1 MRMERGRRCAVV
13 SFLAVLLFSSAAVSS
28 TEDVVVGLLTIGDL
42 QTTSQS
48 EEVDVFSRLM
58 YHGAQ
63 LAMQAVNDRR
73 VTTGSLQSPISGVVN
88 GSFVLQVPQVSG
100 SSAQE
105 LADGGNSLIGD
116 RNASVILGPFSL
128 EAHDSIGFLT
138 TAFGLPLVTVAYS
151 EGDLPF
157 TQRSSLVAATAV
169 RAWAQSSQVQLALQA
184 VLQQFNWTKVG
195 ILMEEESPWALLA
208 TELTSN
214 EEVLGINY
222 TQFKVAEGGSLESQ
236 LTQLKAC
243 CRSELFAILSPHCNV
258 QLECLLQADT
268 DLQSWEL
275 YIFECFNWEF

>member
-1 MRMERGRRCAVV
+1 MRMEGGRRCAAV
-13 SFLAVLLFSSAAVSS
+13 SFLAALLFSSAAVSS

-58 YHGAQ
+58 YHAAQ
-63 LAMQAVNDRR
+63 LALQTVNDRS

-88 GSFVLQVPQVSG
+88 GSFVLKIPQIFG

-184 VLQQFNWTKVG
+184 VLQHFNWTKVG

-214 EEVLGINY
+214 EDVLGINY
-222 TQFKVAEGGSLESQ
+222 TLLKVVEGGSLESQ

-243 CRSELFAILSPHCNV
+243 CRSELFGNLSLHCNV
-258 QLECLLQADT
+258 
-268 DLQSWEL
+268 
-275 YIFECFNWEF
+275 